1 MPKGYWIG
9 SVEIDDMESYKKYIE
24 ANAAPLAEYGAKF
37 LIRSGR
43 FINPEGTARDRNV
56 VIEFP
61 SYEAAVACYECEDY
75 QKAKAIRET
84 VSVNNMVIIEGY
96 EG

>member
-1 MPKGYWIG
+1 
-9 SVEIDDMESYKKYIE
+9 
-24 ANAAPLAEYGAKF
+24 
-37 LIRSGR
+37 
-43 FINPEGTARDRNV
+43 
-56 VIEFP
+56 VIAFP

-75 QKAKAIRET
+75 QKAKAIREM